1 MRNTEG
7 REGSG
12 KEIRT
17 ARLNEAFQYIDD
29 RFLDLVEQER
39 RSGHK
44 PGNRQGKGTSGTGK
58 EPGSRR
64 HTWAVLGAAAACFL
78 VLLVL
83 PVGVIAKD
91 WLGLR
96 SLLLSRMGVVQESR
110 EEMLAGYLESPGV
123 QAAALWQAVLHNQ
136 DASGSNGKEE
146 VGTKNAGT
154 GNPGEG
160 NPGKDTESFWPN
172 AWTVYGVSDRELGE
186 KLNGIAAR
194 YGLLLHEEK
203 SVITLE
209 ELEQAVGGRFFGGIQ
224 PGKGTEDCILYE
236 DGSFAF
242 TGETALEGYGT
253 VEFWFCRAGKR
264 FLPENLPF
272 ADSDGDYICKLY
284 ENAGGES
291 VLLVWNDQSAL
302 VLAEYTTWY
311 VTLEMKPVPGHSP
324 EAGLQE
330 LADRMDFTNIKYGTM
345 PGVQGYVELPGEV
358 SIGVSGYG
366 DSPEAKALAEWKEF
380 LDSYDVDGKILEQA
394 SCIFYAEGRNDWYQY
409 NVYSYEMGEKL
420 DEIARK
426 YGLKLHTDV
435 EILEPE
441 EIERQAGGSF
451 LSEDCISYWGYM
463 YEDGSFHMDGAA
475 MVVPGQLTNFQL
487 GRAVKGTLDEVALN
501 VGRLEDYQEWQ
512 YLTEGGEWVLLVLGP
527 YKAMVF
533 GDFEECFVS
542 VNVLSGSVDGITR
555 ENLQELAEKIR
566 FQVLCKVQVPDLGQ
580 AGENMY

>member
-1 MRNTEG
+1 MRN
-7 REGSG
+7 REGWDDSG
-12 KEIRT
+12 KDLRT

-44 PGNRQGKGTSGTGK
+44 PGNRQGKRTSGTGK

-83 PVGVIAKD
+83 PAGVIAKD

-96 SLLLSRMGVVQESR
+96 SLLLPGMSGGQER
-110 EEMLAGYLESPGV
+110 GEEILAGYLESPGV
-123 QAAALWQAVLHNQ
+123 QAAAQWNALLQEQ
-136 DASGSNGKEE
+136 DASCSNGKEE

-154 GNPGEG
+154 GNPGAG
-160 NPGKDTESFWPN
+160 DPGDSTESFWPS

-186 KLNGIAAR
+186 KLNDIAVR
-194 YGLLLHEEK
+194 YGLLLHEGK

-209 ELEQAVGGRFFGGIQ
+209 ELEQIIGGRFLGGIQ
-224 PGKGTEDCILYE
+224 PGKGTEECILYE

-242 TGETALEGYGT
+242 TGETALKGYGT

-264 FLPENLPF
+264 FLQENLPL
-272 ADSDGDYICKLY
+272 AGSDGNYACKLY
-284 ENAGGES
+284 ENAGGEP

-311 VTLEMKPVPGHSP
+311 VAVEMEPVPGHSP
-324 EAGLQE
+324 EAGLRE
-330 LADRMDFTNIKYGTM
+330 LADRMDFTNIKYGAI

-358 SIGVSGYG
+358 EIGVSGYG
-366 DSPEAKALAEWKEF
+366 DSPEAKALAEWQEF
-380 LDSYDVDGKILEQA
+380 LDGYDVDGRVLEQA
-394 SCIFYAEGRNDWYQY
+394 PCIFYAEGRNDWYQY

-426 YGLKLHTDV
+426 YGLKLHTDMG
-435 EILEPE
+435 IMEPE
-441 EIERQAGGSF
+441 EMERQVGGSF

-475 MVVPGQLTNFQL
+475 MVVPGQLTDFQL
-487 GRAVKGTLDEVALN
+487 RRAVKGTLDEVALN

-533 GDFEECFVS
+533 GNFEECFVS
-542 VNVLSGSVDGITR
+542 VNVLSGTVDGITQ

-566 FQVLCKVQVPDLGQ
+566 FRVLRKIQVPDLGQ
-580 AGENMY
+580 EP